1 MAEYLKS
8 LVDEVKVLQSGFI
21 FKRKELLLKMCSVVC
36 DATARAYVKGVKYH
50 TGYSSCGKCVQ
61 SGVYMQKRMTFPE
74 TNAALRTD
82 ETFRSMRDEDH
93 HITRSPL
100 TELDINMVLASLM
113 IICI

>member
-1 MAEYLKS
+1 
-8 LVDEVKVLQSGFI
+8 
-21 FKRKELLLKMCSVVC
+21 MCSVVC